1 MLSSS
6 RTVTVELDDEVV
18 GIAELERAPPE
29 FARTAPGALV
39 AATVEEML
47 AELVTTSDRPVR

>member
-1 MLSSS
+1 M
-6 RTVTVELDDEVV
+6 TVELDGEVV

-29 FARTAPGALV
+29 FARTASGALV